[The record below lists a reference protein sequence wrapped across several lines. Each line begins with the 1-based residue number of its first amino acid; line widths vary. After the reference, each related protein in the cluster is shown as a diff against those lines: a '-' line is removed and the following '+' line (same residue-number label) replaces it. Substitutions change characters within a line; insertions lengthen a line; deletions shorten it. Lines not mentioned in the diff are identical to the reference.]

1 MPIELAFW
9 QLWEISLF
17 GPDRRAD
24 PSLSLISVINVFESN
39 LDFFPLLAHF
49 RHFYSNEFAVLTD
62 VPGMVA

>member
-9 QLWEISLF
+9 QLLEISLF

-39 LDFFPLLAHF
+39 LDFFFPAGALPPLLQQ
-49 RHFYSNEFAVLTD
+49 
-62 VPGMVA
+62 